1 MVDPAVTPEVHLT
14 PLEQAAMTYAR
25 AKQDLDEAMATATLP
40 EAYEGAVGA
49 WRAALVALDAE
60 ALKVAAAK
68 AKEAAA

>member
-1 MVDPAVTPEVHLT
+1 MVDPALTTEVQLT
-14 PLEQAAMTYAR
+14 PLERAAMVYAH
-25 AKQDLDEAMATATLP
+25 AKSDLDEAMANATQP

-60 ALKVAAAK
+60 ALRVAAAK